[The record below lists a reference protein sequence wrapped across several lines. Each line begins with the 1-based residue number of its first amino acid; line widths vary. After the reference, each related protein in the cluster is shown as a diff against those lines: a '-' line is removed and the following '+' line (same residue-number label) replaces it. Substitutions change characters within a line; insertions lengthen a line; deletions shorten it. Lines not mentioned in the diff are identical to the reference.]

1 MSYGRECRSLARLE
15 RATYRF
21 VACTGDEA
29 DHHQDDPST
38 TKDRGTGQKDREE

>member
-1 MSYGRECRSLARLE
+1 MRYFE

-21 VACTGDEA
+21 VARTGDEA

-38 TKDRGTGQKDREE
+38 RKNGESPEKDGEK

>member
-1 MSYGRECRSLARLE
+1 MVRPAGVEP
-15 RATYRF
+15 ATYRF

-38 TKDRGTGQKDREE
+38 TTDGKSPEKDSEE